1 MTQRTATH
9 PHEIEEMEARFGP
22 RLWDAT
28 PGVCCAA
35 FQLGA
40 CAHTEAFDPENERC
54 GCQLSNCPS
63 CREDALADAMAADYA
78 ARQARTVLVAE
89 DDEPF

>member
-1 MTQRTATH
+1 MYN
-9 PHEIEEMEARFGP
+9 ELEEMDFGP

-40 CAHTEAFDPENERC
+40 CAHTEGGDYGWDPTDEE
-54 GCQLSNCPS
+54 L
-63 CREDALADAMAADYA
+63 AADAQCMAAWDA
-78 ARQARTVLVAE
+78 EQASLASRLSDTGE
-89 DDEPF
+89 EPF

>member
-1 MTQRTATH
+1 MSFN
-9 PHEIEEMEARFGP
+9 PHLQEEMDFAFGP

-40 CAHTEAFDPENERC
+40 CSHTEAYQDD
-54 GCQLSNCPS
+54 LYAYD
-63 CREDALADAMAADYA
+63 ED
-78 ARQARTVLVAE
+78 LVEAPIPGPVVQPPDVPAE
-89 DDEPF
+89 DEPF